1 MYFDSTL
8 WAMTRG
14 VRLRMLM
21 CALLGL
27 LGLTAGIARFAL
39 LGKFLAELFAGASG
53 TALWWPLAGAA
64 LAIVLRGGFEHA
76 LNLLA
81 NRNAALIQNNLR
93 AQLYDKIVELGPAWF
108 GGQRTGGVMLAV
120 VDGVEQLQTFFGRYL
135 PQLFIAACAPI
146 VIFAFIAWWDWPV
159 ALVLL
164 VAALITLVLPLAA
177 HRSHK
182 DASRQRARAFKAFG
196 EEFLDAMQG
205 LPTLKAFGQSRTWG
219 ERLAQRARALSDNTF
234 KVLGREVSAR
244 FATDIGITVGAAAAL
259 ALGAWRVAE
268 GQMTLAALLVVLM
281 AGTEIFRPLRDMR
294 SVLHQGLMGQSAA
307 ASVQALLDATTSAPQ
322 ATATTG
328 QDDAAAAS
336 IASPHPQSCGVG
348 QQTGQSRQPSPD
360 VIQKTLYGGPLSSTA
375 SEPQT
380 DHTDAHQSA
389 MPSSGPRG
397 GLAIAFRQVAFSYPG
412 GRQITHQGMDF
423 EIRPGERVGIVGPS
437 GSGKSTLVRLL
448 LRLHDPQ
455 SGVIEIDGRDLRT
468 LDPEAVRA
476 SISLVAQD
484 STLFHGT
491 VEENLLM
498 ARPDATPDQILAATT
513 AANAHGFISALPQG
527 YQTVLGE
534 RGTQLSGGQR
544 QRLTIAR
551 ALLRDTPILILDEA
565 LSSVDAE
572 NEAEIQQALDR
583 LSRGRTTLVLAHRLS
598 SVIGADRILVLDGG
612 RIAETGTHETLMEGD
627 TLYRQLMGGQQDSL
641 HAAPTTSGVAPEDGA
656 HAALASMPETAGSR
670 SNASDSI
677 PDGGTVLAPADDDH
691 KRPAPISLDTEARHI
706 TTRQVLQT
714 LTEIIRPWKKQFTIT
729 VGSGIGRVAAFIG
742 VSVLGALVIAR
753 LKNGEPF
760 DGLLIGLF
768 AVAIAAAALHWI
780 ESWLAHSI
788 AYQLL
793 AEMRISLYQKLE
805 ALAPAY
811 LLRRRSGDLVGLA
824 TQDVETVEYFYAHT
838 VAPAFVATLV
848 PVIVL
853 AILGIAAWPLMLA
866 LLPFLLWAGLSP
878 WLNRARV
885 DAQGSRARQALGL
898 LSAHLAETI
907 QGLSDLVAFSATG
920 RRRDAFLTICQDYQ
934 RVRLTLLAD
943 LSRQS
948 ALLEIATGL
957 GGLAVATAGAWLVT
971 QGALAASM
979 LPLLILLSVAAFL
992 PVSEIAQVSR
1002 QLADTLAS
1010 TRRLRTIHDEPVPVV
1025 DGPLAPPLTG
1035 AGLPLAFEDVTF
1047 TYPGRHQPALRSVSL
1062 SLPAGATLALV
1073 GPSGA
1078 GKSTLASLLL
1088 RFWDPQEGAVRIG
1101 EERLPDLTLDALYSR
1116 IALVA
1121 QDTWL
1126 LNGTLEDNIRLA
1138 RPHANQDELDQAVA
1152 RAALSDFVAGLPEGL
1167 HTPVGERG
1175 VALSGGQRQ
1184 RIAIARAFL
1193 RDAPILIL
1201 DEATSHLDAISES
1214 QVHQALAELMRHRT
1228 TLIIAHRLSTI
1239 RQADTIAVVDGG
1251 QIVESGTHDALLQQ
1265 GGAYANLVNRQMQA
1279 ARQ

>member
-14 VRLRMLM
+14 VRLRMLW
-21 CALLGL
+21 CGLLGL
-27 LGLTAGIARFAL
+27 LGLAAGIARFAL
-39 LGKFLAELFAGASG
+39 LGQFLARLFAGAG
-53 TALWWPLAGAA
+53 GAALWWPLAGAA
-64 LAIVLRGGFEHA
+64 AAILLRGGFEHA

-81 NRNAALIQNNLR
+81 NRNAARIQNNLR

-120 VDGVEQLQTFFGRYL
+120 IDGVEQLQSFFGRYL
-135 PQLFIAACAPI
+135 PQLFIAACAPV

-164 VAALITLVLPLAA
+164 VAALITLILPLAA
-177 HRSHK
+177 HRSHQ
-182 DASRQRARAFKAFG
+182 DASRRRAQAFKAFG

-205 LPTLKAFGQSRTWG
+205 LPTLKAFGQSRAWG

-307 ASVQALLDATTSAPQ
+307 ASVRALLDATSSAPQ
-322 ATATTG
+322 G
-328 QDDAAAAS
+328 RGAAAPAE
-336 IASPHPQSCGVG
+336 A
-348 QQTGQSRQPSPD
+348 
-360 VIQKTLYGGPLSSTA
+360 A
-375 SEPQT
+375 
-380 DHTDAHQSA
+380 
-389 MPSSGPRG
+389 G
-397 GLAIAFRQVAFSYPG
+397 GLSIAFRNVAFSYPG

-455 SGVIEIDGRDLRT
+455 AGVIELDGHDLRT
-468 LDPEAVRA
+468 LDPDAVRA
-476 SISLVAQD
+476 RISLVAQD
-484 STLFHGT
+484 SVLFHGT
-491 VEENLLM
+491 VEENLLL
-498 ARPDATPDQILAATT
+498 ARPDATPAQMRAAAV
-513 AANAHGFISALPQG
+513 AANAHAFIAALPQG

-544 QRLTIAR
+544 QRLAIAR
-551 ALLRDTPILILDEA
+551 ALLRDTPVLVLDEA

-598 SVIGADRILVLDGG
+598 SVINADRILVLDGG
-612 RIAETGTHETLMEGD
+612 RIVETGTHNTLMAGD
-627 TLYRQLMGGQQDSL
+627 TLYRRLMGAQQGPGQTLSAASPAGDAARPEADDPGDGRPA
-641 HAAPTTSGVAPEDGA
+641 AAPLEA
-656 HAALASMPETAGSR
+656 
-670 SNASDSI
+670 
-677 PDGGTVLAPADDDH
+677 
-691 KRPAPISLDTEARHI
+691 EARQVG
-706 TTRQVLQT
+706 TRQVMQT
-714 LTEIIRPWKKQFTIT
+714 LMQIIRPWKRQFAIT
-729 VGSGIGRVAAFIG
+729 VASGISRVAAFIG

-760 DGLLIGLF
+760 DALLAGLF
-768 AVAIAAAALHWI
+768 VAAVAAAALHWI
-780 ESWLAHSI
+780 ESWLAHAI

-793 AEMRISLYQKLE
+793 AEMRIALYRKLE

-838 VAPAFVATLV
+838 VAPAFVAVLV
-848 PVIVL
+848 PAVVL
-853 AILGIAAWPLMLA
+853 VILGMTAWPLMLA
-866 LLPFLLWAGLSP
+866 LLPFLLWAGASP
-878 WLNRARV
+878 WLSRARV

-898 LSAHLAETI
+898 LSAHLSETI

-920 RRRDAFLTICQDYQ
+920 RRRAAFLAMAHDYQ
-934 RVRLTLLAD
+934 RVRLALLAD
-943 LSRQS
+943 LSRQG

-957 GGLAVATAGAWLVT
+957 GGLAVAAVGAWWVA
-971 QGALAASM
+971 QGALAAGL

-1002 QLADTLAS
+1002 QLADTLAA
-1010 TRRLRTIHDEPVPVV
+1010 TRRLRAIHDEPVRIV
-1025 DGPLAPPLTG
+1025 DGPLQPPLAA
-1035 AGLPLAFEDVTF
+1035 AGLPLAFENVTF
-1047 TYPGRHQPALRSVSL
+1047 TYPGRQQPALREVSL
-1062 SLPAGATLALV
+1062 DLPAGATLALV

-1088 RFWDPQEGAVRIG
+1088 RFWDPQQGSVRIDG
-1101 EERLPDLTLDALYSR
+1101 ARLPELSLDALYRR

-1138 RPHANQDELDQAVA
+1138 RPDASAADVQQAVA
-1152 RAALSDFVAGLPEGL
+1152 RAALSDFVAGLPDGL
-1167 HTPVGERG
+1167 RTPVGERG

-1201 DEATSHLDAISES
+1201 DEATSHLDAISEA

-1251 QIVESGTHDALLQQ
+1251 RIVEAGTHDALIRR
-1265 GGAYANLVNRQMQA
+1265 GGAYAHLVNRQMMA
-1279 ARQ
+1279 ARQVA